1 MITTDT
7 YSCAIPEPRLIPTAS
22 LSTTVEV
29 ATGTAL
35 VDMGLILPVV
45 VRLVVRT
52 EIKFRQ
58 HINQ

>member
-1 MITTDT
+1 MINTDT
-7 YSCAIPEPRLIPTAS
+7 PRPEPRLIPTAS
-22 LSTTVEV
+22 LGTTVEV

-35 VDMGLILPVV
+35 VDVGLILPVV
-45 VRLVVRT
+45 VLLVVRT